1 MSLKLFPTCFS
12 FTRNNGSKFWKS
24 RIETFFELVLQQK
37 SLCITSF
44 NNLRNALLMRNV
56 NWEMQQW
63 QRIKSKTSTSLSKA
77 FASKAASRNLSID
90 NN

>member
-1 MSLKLFPTCFS
+1 MGLGFGNRGLKHFLNWYF
-12 FTRNNGSKFWKS
+12 NKN
-24 RIETFFELVLQQK
+24 
-37 SLCITSF
+37 LCITSF